1 MLDLE
6 AAAGRLPQPF
16 TPAAARAVG
25 LSRDVLARGVRRG
38 LLVRLAH
45 SSYVLARV
53 WDDAGRRG
61 QHLLLVAAA
70 SSQRPGSCVTHH
82 SAALVHGLPMP
93 IDCPRFVS
101 LTTDRTHR
109 TSTARAPDRLR
120 NAALPLEHITTRD
133 QLVVT
138 TPGRTVMDCLRE
150 LSLPDAVAVADAA
163 VREGL
168 TTVSEL
174 RMLRRQQRHWPGIR
188 AADDGITLIDPRRE
202 TWLESWSFTR
212 LWQLGVPTPESQVI
226 VYDARGW
233 FLARVDGLWREH
245 GTVAEADGAG
255 KYLGQLNPDGPSGEA
270 AARLVL
276 AEKVRED
283 RLRSTGLEVV
293 RWSFGDVRH
302 NAPAVVDQIE
312 AAWERGDLGRFRGH
326 LVASRPPSPRGA
338 TRFVAPSGAGRGD
351 GTCSRGG
358 GRPRLNF
365 VPTGRRIGARSTRKR
380 RVSGTKW
387 GYRAAGAARGG
398 PGPAYPRW
406 RRRRS
411 TQLTLCPCVG

>member
-6 AAAGRLPQPF
+6 AAAGRLPKPF

-120 NAALPLEHITTRD
+120 NAALPLENITTRD

-312 AAWERGDLGRFRGH
+312 AAWERGTWGDSVATSSPPARRALEAPPVSSRRPGLVGAPEPASRRRPAATDLCARGSANRGH
-326 LVASRPPSPRGA
+326 
-338 TRFVAPSGAGRGD
+338 D
-351 GTCSRGG
+351 
-358 GRPRLNF
+358 
-365 VPTGRRIGARSTRKR
+365 STRKR

-398 PGPAYPRW
+398 PGPA
-406 RRRRS
+406 
-411 TQLTLCPCVG
+411 